1 MPSKTMND
9 WLAGTLG
16 MPPDLLAKVTVGN
29 APAAAAKAAAPGGAT
44 EISFADEPMVVTATA
59 PGGRLPSPMLPD
71 CKIVHGKVPGPR
83 NHVLCEKHGHVCDTD
98 AKMIIA
104 HSVDEYRKSH
114 PVAAKGAPAHSG
126 KAAAAP
132 AAQAGKAAGA
142 GPSAAAATAAPAASQ
157 APQPAAAPAAA
168 NASVSANAAPA
179 AAGAAPAA
187 ANAAQAQKL
196 INNMKWEIEEFEAD
210 CKVYEDAQGSSRG
223 ERAVSWVARKFSSG
237 DDPSDK
243 LEEMRGQLVQE
254 QMVGI
259 AAAGTYNFAEAGKHL
274 DAIKAIV
281 EKARKLIQGASD
293 ANVAGAG
300 RVVTGLEV
308 ASKAGD
314 FATEGLKVMAPP
326 VGEALAVT
334 KKVGVTAMQVH
345 LGDHVNWAEFT
356 VDIGCEL
363 FFDKLGGGKLA
374 KRVGGPLSEKL
385 VAKFGKKVSKEFID
399 KAVEDVVKSEMQ
411 AVAKQTAANVYE
423 VAEGKDMTY
432 EEFLSKI
439 VDKMTDPKELL
450 FTVLSA
456 KIGADLKSSS
466 TPI

>member
-1 MPSKTMND
+1 MPSKVMND
-9 WLAGTLG
+9 WLAGLG
-16 MPPDLLAKVTVGN
+16 MPREVLDKVKLSGGSTAPVPAATTGKVTR
-29 APAAAAKAAAPGGAT
+29 
-44 EISFADEPMVVTATA
+44 IDFSDEPMVVTATA
-59 PGGRLPSPMLPD
+59 PAAPAGPLPSPMLPD
-71 CKIVHGKVPGPR
+71 CKIVHGKVPGPK
-83 NHVLCEKHGHVCDTD
+83 NHVLCAKHGHVVDTD

-104 HSVDEYRKSH
+104 ASVADYKKRH
-114 PVAAKGAPAHSG
+114 
-126 KAAAAP
+126 AAP
-132 AAQAGKAAGA
+132 AAGARAGGTAAAAGA
-142 GPSAAAATAAPAASQ
+142 PGAGQTLHPAAGQAALGGAGTASAAPAAT
-157 APQPAAAPAAA
+157 A
-168 NASVSANAAPA
+168 
-179 AAGAAPAA
+179 AAPAA

-196 INNMKWEIEEFEAD
+196 INNMKWEVEEFESD
-210 CKVYEDAQGSSRG
+210 CKVYQDAQGSSRA
-223 ERAVSWVARKFSSG
+223 ERAVAWVSRKFSSG

-243 LEEMRGQLVQE
+243 LEEMRGRLMQE

-281 EKARKLIQGASD
+281 ADARKLIQGASD
-293 ANVAGAG
+293 ANVTGAS
-300 RVVTGLEV
+300 RVVTGLQV
-308 ASKAGD
+308 ASTAGD

-374 KRVGGPLSEKL
+374 KRVGGPLTEKL
-385 VAKFGKKVSKEFID
+385 VAKFGKQVSKEFIE

-411 AVAKQTAANVYE
+411 TVVKQTAGGVYE
-423 VAEGKDMTY
+423 VAEGKEMTY
-432 EEFLSKI
+432 EEFLSKMI
-439 VDKMTDPKELL
+439 DKMTDPKELL

-456 KIGADLKSSS
+456 KIGADLK
-466 TPI
+466 TGAPAV